1 MKNDVT
7 KDLEFVRNSVID
19 NIPFTK
25 IDKSNIHGF
34 GLFAKKDFKIGE
46 ILCILDGQ
54 IMNWDFYDELR
65 KKIDLKEYQNYI
77 FMEWNALSQDT
88 LLVRAFRTKY
98 SYINHSKTPNIAI
111 KYDPIRIEVVQAI
124 RNNEEIL
131 IDYSKEPLKTK
142 LPARSRETIF
152 NLKFQF

>member
-19 NIPFTK
+19 NILFTE
-25 IDKSNIHGF
+25 ISKSNIHGF

-46 ILCILDGQ
+46 IICILDGQ
-54 IMNWDFYDELR
+54 TMDWDFYDELCR
-65 KKIDLKEYQNYI
+65 KIDLKEYQNYI

-98 SYINHSKTPNIAI
+98 SYINHSKTPNVAL
-111 KYDPIRIEVVQAI
+111 KYNPLRIETI
-124 RNNEEIL
+124 RNIKNNEEIL
-131 IDYSKEPLKTK
+131 IDYSKEPLKQSYLQDQEK
-142 LPARSRETIF
+142 
-152 NLKFQF
+152 QFLL

>member
-19 NIPFTK
+19 NILFTE
-25 IDKSNIHGF
+25 ISKSNIHGF

-46 ILCILDGQ
+46 IICILDGQ
-54 IMNWDFYDELR
+54 TMDWDFYDELCR
-65 KKIDLKEYQNYI
+65 KIDLKEYQNYI

-98 SYINHSKTPNIAI
+98 SYINHSKTPNVAI
-111 KYDPIRIEVVQAI
+111 KYNPIRIEVIQDI
-124 RNNEEIL
+124 KNNEEIL
-131 IDYSKEPLKTK
+131 IDYSKEPLKQNYLQDQEK
-142 LPARSRETIF
+142 
-152 NLKFQF
+152 QFLL

>member
-19 NIPFTK
+19 NILFTE
-25 IDKSNIHGF
+25 ISKSNIHGF

-46 ILCILDGQ
+46 IICILDGQ
-54 IMNWDFYDELR
+54 TMDWDFYDELCR
-65 KKIDLKEYQNYI
+65 KIDLKEYQNYI

-98 SYINHSKTPNIAI
+98 SYINHSKTPNVAI
-111 KYDPIRIEVVQAI
+111 KYNPIRIEVIQDI
-124 RNNEEIL
+124 KNNEEIL
-131 IDYSKEPLKTK
+131 IDYSKEPLKQNYLQDQEK
-142 LPARSRETIF
+142 HFL
-152 NLKFQF
+152 L

>member
-19 NIPFTK
+19 NIPFTE
-25 IDKSNIHGF
+25 INKSNIHGF
-34 GLFAKKDFKIGE
+34 GLFAKKEFKIGE
-46 ILCILDGQ
+46 IICILDGQ
-54 IMNWDFYDELR
+54 IINGDFYDGLC

-98 SYINHSKTPNIAI
+98 SYINHSKTPNVAI
-111 KYDPIRIEVVQAI
+111 KYNPIRIEVIQDI
-124 RNNEEIL
+124 KNNEEIL
-131 IDYSKEPLKTK
+131 IDYSKEPLKQNYLQDQEK
-142 LPARSRETIF
+142 
-152 NLKFQF
+152 QFLL

>member
-25 IDKSNIHGF
+25 LDKSNIHGF